1 MRLARL
7 VPQALLCG
15 LALTLGSAAA
25 RAEVIERVVG
35 VVNED
40 AILLSELR
48 RRAAPFLESALQGV
62 PEADRKERIKLLY
75 GQLLDALVDEQLIE
89 QAARKMHVTVTTLEV
104 DQAIDNVRLQ
114 NKLTRE
120 QFFDAVRGQGFT
132 EKQYRQDVRK
142 QILRLKVMNQR
153 VRSRVNISD
162 TTVREAYDD
171 RVRQA
176 RKKQRFRAAHV
187 FLALPDPP
195 SATQLAATMEQAR
208 TLRGSLNPAT
218 FEKTMNEVGGGDLGL
233 LDQGDLP
240 GELEAA
246 QIELEPGQISP
257 PVRGPSGVH
266 IFLLRE
272 RQSGSAKVPSFEE
285 ARGEIQRELM
295 EGAMDSQEKIFLS
308 GLRRKAV
315 IERRP

>member
-1 MRLARL
+1 MRRI
-7 VPQALLCG
+7 G
-15 LALTLGSAAA
+15 LALLVGLGLTLGTPAA
-25 RAEVIERVVG
+25 RAAEVIERVVA

-48 RRAAPFLESALQGV
+48 RRAAPFLESMLQGTTD
-62 PEADRKERIKLLY
+62 AAQRKTRIQQLY
-75 GQLLDALVDEQLIE
+75 AQLLDQLVDEQLIE
-89 QAARKMHVTVTTLEV
+89 QAAKKMHVTVTTLEV

-114 NKLTRE
+114 NKLSRE

-153 VRSRVNISD
+153 VRSRVNVSD
-162 TTVREAYDD
+162 ATVREAYDD

-176 RKKQRFRAAHV
+176 RRKQRFRALHV

-195 SATQLAATMEQAR
+195 TAAQLSATMDQAR
-208 TLRGSLNPAT
+208 KLRGNLSAET
-218 FEKTMNEVGGGDLGL
+218 FEKVMTDVGGGDLGL

-240 GELEAA
+240 EELEAA
-246 QIELEPGQISP
+246 LLELEPGQISG

-272 RQSGSAKVPSFEE
+272 RQTGAAKVPTFDE
-285 ARGEIQRELM
+285 AKPEIQRELM